1 VLSITNVQREQ
12 LQNLLTQTISSE
24 QVNLIAMHLTEI
36 EEEAAHF
43 LDQLITF
50 RAYARQNDSVA
61 AQETLVEISLA
72 LQHIA
77 DHIQTV
83 APLLDEELGIGDKD

>member
-1 VLSITNVQREQ
+1 MLTTTEIQREQ
-12 LQNLLTQTISSE
+12 MQNLLTQTIISE

-43 LDQLITF
+43 LDQLIAF
-50 RAYARQNDSVA
+50 RAYARQNDSIA

-77 DHIQTV
+77 THIQTV
-83 APLLDEELGIGDKD
+83 APLLDEELDIGDKD